1 MKLNLARRPFVN
13 LRPITRLALVAWL
26 LGGVLAVW
34 NVHQALTLWRGL
46 GSERATLEEAQRAL
60 SSERQRLAEIER
72 ELSGID
78 LPAENARTLF
88 LDREVERRVFS
99 WTHLFESLGRVLPRE
114 VRLVHVRPLLVA
126 PGQPRGR
133 GARTAASVSPDL
145 WVTVQ
150 VNGFAER
157 DEALLDLVDALFADP
172 AFAAPDLKR
181 EAVPPG
187 RPVQFDLEV
196 RYLPSA
202 TLPGGRDAEPAPA
215 PSPSRTASPE
225 RSAAGAGPALPAQ
238 TAAVSGGGSGPGA
251 ASAPAPPVS
260 GKDLTPSAPRAGD
273 AVAAAGEEPRE
284 PAAPPPAAVAPSLRW
299 EGAAP
304 RAGGPAAAP
313 EAAEAPPVR
322 TTPAMRPRDRRE
334 TIAPGF
340 VPVPLGDPAS
350 ATRRIVP

>member
-1 MKLNLARRPFVN
+1 VN

-26 LGGVLAVW
+26 LGGLLAVW
-34 NVHQALTLWRGL
+34 NVRQAWTLWRGL
-46 GSERATLEEAQRAL
+46 GSERATLEGAQRAL
-60 SSERQRLAEIER
+60 SAERQRLSEIER
-72 ELSGID
+72 ELLGID

-88 LDREVERRVFS
+88 LDREVDRRVFS

-114 VRLVHVRPLLVA
+114 VRLVQVRPLLVA

-157 DEALLDLVDALFADP
+157 DESLLDLVDALFADP
-172 AFAAPDLKR
+172 AFADPDLKR

-202 TLPGGRDAEPAPA
+202 ISPREGDAEPASA
-215 PSPSRTASPE
+215 PPPSRTASPE
-225 RSAAGAGPALPAQ
+225 RSAAAGASVPSPVPGEGSAP
-238 TAAVSGGGSGPGA
+238 SGPSA
-251 ASAPAPPVS
+251 QRASE
-260 GKDLTPSAPRAGD
+260 
-273 AVAAAGEEPRE
+273 AVAAAGEEAGEASPLAPAPARAASAPRQ
-284 PAAPPPAAVAPSLRW
+284 
-299 EGAAP
+299 EGPGP
-304 RAGGPAAAP
+304 RAGVPAVASEAAA
-313 EAAEAPPVR
+313 EPPVR
-322 TTPAMRPRDRRE
+322 ATPAMRPRDRSGRGE
-334 TIAPGF
+334 TLAPGF